1 MNDFIV
7 GGIVGASQ
15 TIIGHPLDTI
25 KVLMQNIIIWYG
37 IGLKNYY

>member
-25 KVLMQNIIIWYG
+25 KVLMQNN
-37 IGLKNYY
+37 KNCTVLD